1 MKRKFIAFVVY
12 HPTLFLLDREAHYHF
27 WPCMAMLELW
37 YEVEMVGFTHGVKI
51 ENDPNYDPR
60 IRIVYKNS
68 TIASLW
74 YIWKNRDAVV
84 YINTFVLPSL
94 LMWMVTKK
102 SIFFGH
108 ESVFASEYSPHYR
121 LKRWIVK
128 LCYPFFT
135 KIRVINQHDKEWLK
149 KEWFWEKGVVIPLVI
164 SEKNRKE
171 TIYPDA
177 NILMLWHIV
186 FPKKDPMTMILAL
199 EIVIKKYQNLSS
211 WRKYALKKHWGQTFW
226 RNTLWTRN
234 S

>member
-1 MKRKFIAFVVY
+1 
-12 HPTLFLLDREAHYHF
+12 
-27 WPCMAMLELW
+27 MLELW

-135 KIRVINQHDKEWLK
+135 KIRVINQHDKELYPWWYQK
-149 KEWFWEKGVVIPLVI
+149 KIEKKQYIRMQIFLCFDILFFRKKIRWQWFSPL
-164 SEKNRKE
+164 R
-171 TIYPDA
+171 
-177 NILMLWHIV
+177 
-186 FPKKDPMTMILAL
+186 
-199 EIVIKKYQNLSS
+199 
-211 WRKYALKKHWGQTFW
+211 
-226 RNTLWTRN
+226 
-234 S
+234 